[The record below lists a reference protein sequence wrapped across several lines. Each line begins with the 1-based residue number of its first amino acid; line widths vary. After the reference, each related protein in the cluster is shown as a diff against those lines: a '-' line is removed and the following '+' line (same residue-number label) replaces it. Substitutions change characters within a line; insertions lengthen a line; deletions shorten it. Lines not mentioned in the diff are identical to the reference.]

1 MPLRENVWTLMP
13 ALYASFREAPGA
25 SFARNY
31 QPKLIQI

>member
-1 MPLRENVWTLMP
+1 MHLKENGWTLMP

-31 QPKLIQI
+31 QPEN